1 MKNIECKKCKSVDFE
16 RVDNALKCIYCRT
29 TYVDETGIG
38 KNFLKNNTSNSTI
51 EIDEDILLLLDKIK
65 REPWNRN
72 RYANMI
78 LDIDPTNEDALKM
91 LRGMK

>member
-16 RVDNALKCIYCRT
+16 KINNSLRCIYCRT
-29 TYVDETGIG
+29 IYIDDTDIE
-38 KNFLKNNTSNSTI
+38 KKFLKNNAPNSTI
-51 EIDEDILLLLDKIK
+51 EIDEDILLLLDKIQ

-78 LDIDPTNEDALKM
+78 LDIDSTNEEALKI
-91 LRGMK
+91 LNGS